1 MELKRPLGTLVTGS
15 PRDSVEKLRDILE
28 REKPTKIIAVGDFT
42 AKTLVDAGI
51 TADLYVVDNRVM
63 RTAIKPVQI
72 QVNRS
77 VKVSNP
83 RGEISAEAWDAVDE
97 ALRAAL
103 PARIVVDGEEDL
115 LALPAVV
122 CAPEG
127 SVVLYGQ
134 PGQGV
139 VAVRVDEEKRGEI
152 MRLMDRMEREE

>member
-51 TADLYVVDNRVM
+51 PADLYIVDNRVM
-63 RTAIKPVQI
+63 RTAIEPVQI

-139 VAVRVDEEKRGEI
+139 VVVRVDEEKRREI